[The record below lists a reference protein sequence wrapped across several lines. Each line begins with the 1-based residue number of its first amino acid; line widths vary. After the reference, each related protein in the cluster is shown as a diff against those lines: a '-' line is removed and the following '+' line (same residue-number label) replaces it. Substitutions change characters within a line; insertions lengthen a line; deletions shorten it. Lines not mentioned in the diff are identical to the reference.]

1 MKKLYSLLLLA
12 VSTVSF
18 GQIFSDN
25 LNYPDNALLT
35 DNGWTAHS
43 GGVTNPI
50 DVGVSNGLTY
60 AGYSGLT
67 GFAAAVEGNA
77 AQLDNTGQDVN
88 KTFGAPVTSGTLY
101 YTFLVNVA
109 AIDATG
115 GYFSHLGS
123 GTSFAARV
131 FVKASAN
138 AGKINFGL
146 SNTGT
151 ASYAAVP
158 TDYDLNTT
166 YLIIVK
172 YDVSTTGAASIW
184 VRSAGIPATE
194 IAAGA
199 PEHTTSG
206 TGQATIGGV
215 YLRQFFATQNIIVD
229 APLVYA
235 TWFGAVPCPLTV
247 DNGTATCD
255 ASTLAIDTYSVSFP
269 FTGGNTGSYTLATSA
284 GTIGGD
290 NPTTT
295 AAGNITISGVS
306 EGANVTLTVTGA
318 CSFTKLVTAPEC
330 KPVNALPYSEGFPY
344 TAGNSLGA
352 EQRWTNVNTGDN
364 IVATTP
370 SSSLA
375 YAGVTSTGNSVTF
388 TGAGIE
394 CFSPFTSTS
403 TGTIYAGFLFNVTEL
418 QAVADGNST
427 YFAGLTDNAK
437 SIKGRLFVKRIGEQF
452 QIGFDATATTTN
464 LDGTLRDVGTTVY
477 IVMGYDFAINALSVW
492 INPVN
497 GAAATLAVVPAAP
510 FTNLGG
516 FLLRQDAANTTPTI
530 VFDELRVVETLAEL
544 GLTLGVKSN
553 EIAGLN
559 VYPNPVTNG
568 KLNITSNS
576 GADKTVVIYDILG
589 KQVLSTAVIND
600 VVNVSTL
607 NAGVYI
613 VKITE
618 AGNIATRKL
627 VIR

>member
-43 GGVTNPI
+43 GGTTNAI

-67 GFAAAVEGNA
+67 GFAAAAVGNA

-88 KTFGAPVTSGTLY
+88 KTFTPAVTSGTLY

-115 GYFSHLGS
+115 GYFTHLGS
-123 GTSFAARV
+123 GTSFAARI
-131 FVKASAN
+131 FVKASAT
-138 AGKINFGL
+138 AGKINFGI

-151 ASYAAVP
+151 ASYAAAP
-158 TDYDLNTT
+158 TDFDLNTT

-172 YDVSTTGAASIW
+172 YDVSATGAASIW
-184 VRSAGIPATE
+184 IKSSGIPATE
-194 IAAGA
+194 IAAGT
-199 PEHTTSG
+199 PEHITSG

-215 YLRQFFATQNIIVD
+215 YLRQFLATQNITVD

-235 TWFGAVPCPLTV
+235 TWFGATPCALTV
-247 DNGTATCD
+247 DNGVATCD
-255 ASTLAIDTYSVSFP
+255 ASTLAIDTYTVSFP
-269 FTGGNTGSYTLATSA
+269 FTGGNSGTYTLATSA

-290 NPTTT
+290 NPTST

-306 EGANVTLTVTGA
+306 EGTNVTLTVTGA
-318 CSFTKLVTAPEC
+318 CAFSKLVTAPEC
-330 KPVNALPYSEGFPY
+330 KPINAIPYSEGFPY
-344 TAGNSLGA
+344 TVGNSLGL

-364 IVATTP
+364 IVAAAG
-370 SSSLA
+370 SLT

-388 TGAGIE
+388 SGTGIE
-394 CFSPFTSTS
+394 CFTPFTTTT
-403 TGTIYAGFLFNVTEL
+403 TGTIYAAFLFNVTEL
-418 QAVADGNST
+418 QGVADGNSA
-427 YFAGLTDNAK
+427 YFAGLTDDTK
-437 SIKGRLFVKRIGEQF
+437 SIKGRLFLKRIGEQF

-464 LDGTLRDVGTTVY
+464 LDGTLRNVGETVY
-477 IVMGYDFAINALSVW
+477 IVMGYDFTNNSLSVW
-492 INPVN
+492 VNPTN
-497 GAAATLAVVPAAP
+497 GALPTLGVVPATA
-510 FTNLGG
+510 FANLGG
-516 FLLRQDAANTTPTI
+516 FLLRQEAANTTPTI
-530 VFDELRVVETLAEL
+530 VFDELRVVTTVAEL
-544 GLTLGVKSN
+544 GLTLGTKSN
-553 EIAGLN
+553 TITGLN
-559 VYPNPVTNG
+559 VYPNPVANG
-568 KLNITSNS
+568 NLYITSDS
-576 GADKTVVIYDILG
+576 GADKTVAIYDILG
-589 KQVLSTAVIND
+589 KLMMNTAVTND
-600 VVNVSTL
+600 VVNVSGL

-618 AGNIATRKL
+618 EGNTATRKL
-627 VIR
+627 IIR